1 VVWCGVVRG
10 EAFPSPDLD
19 CLKGSPPRASMPS
32 PQAYMNRTRREHF
45 LLSTSVQLGVYS
57 TALGGPAP
65 EVAEDDLRNSL
76 PVLPPPA
83 KRLSQSIRDAKR
95 HTHWVIPHSSSPRK
109 KVQGPFLP
117 PDAVWEKRNRPANA
131 SLRMQTPYTY
141 KEDAESAEKQTEWVA
156 RVIDA
161 PFVPV
166 SRRTRPLGKISEGQL
181 KSVRAAEKFVDAPL
195 LSPNAPV
202 NRQVTYRRLDKIP
215 LKQDFLSTTKS
226 IPLCDEYS
234 V

>member
-1 VVWCGVVRG
+1 
-10 EAFPSPDLD
+10 
-19 CLKGSPPRASMPS
+19 
-32 PQAYMNRTRREHF
+32 MNRTRREHF

-57 TALGGPAP
+57 TALGGQAP

-166 SRRTRPLGKISEGQL
+166 SRRTRPLGKINEGQL